1 MLVNKTNVTLEIFIF
16 LLLNFLL
23 SFLTSFLLPKI
34 QNRMTMMLD
43 VYTAVL
49 DVMRTLCLSKRHSS

>member
-1 MLVNKTNVTLEIFIF
+1 
-16 LLLNFLL
+16 
-23 SFLTSFLLPKI
+23 
-34 QNRMTMMLD
+34 MTMMLD

>member
-1 MLVNKTNVTLEIFIF
+1 
-16 LLLNFLL
+16 
-23 SFLTSFLLPKI
+23 
-34 QNRMTMMLD
+34 MTMMLG

>member
-1 MLVNKTNVTLEIFIF
+1 
-16 LLLNFLL
+16 
-23 SFLTSFLLPKI
+23 
-34 QNRMTMMLD
+34 MLD